1 MNTRA
6 EAAIQSALVTD
17 SVKFIAN
24 ILLAL
29 AILGA
34 TNGHWAVLQTV
45 AWTRMLCD
53 FSRTGSIETA
63 IAKTFDG
70 KHPCKMCVQIKQA
83 KDSEQAA
90 GQDLPLKQV
99 SLKIDFFL
107 APAELLLTALV
118 LPPPGQPADTTAPSR
133 TLLPSVPP
141 PRSLVG

>member
-1 MNTRA
+1 M
-6 EAAIQSALVTD
+6 
-17 SVKFIAN
+17 KFIGN

-45 AWTRMLCD
+45 AWTRMLAE
-53 FSRTGSIETA
+53 FSQTASIETA
-63 IAKTFDG
+63 ITKTFSG
-70 KHPCKMCVQIKQA
+70 QHPCNMCVQIKQG
-83 KDSEQAA
+83 KDAETAD
-90 GQDLPLKQV
+90 GKDLPLKSV

-118 LPPPGQPADTTAPSR
+118 LPPPGQPADTAAPNR
-133 TLLPSVPP
+133 TSVPSVPP